1 VSGENRAPFDL
12 EKGLAMNKSV
22 VKLAAGVAALSMWAG
37 APFAAYAAGSW
48 STAVNVSSSQFLT
61 SDPEIAIDA
70 DGVMIAVWSHVG
82 VSTKTIQVSTSSD
95 GQVWTSP
102 VDISPISHEAIQPH
116 IVVDGAGQ
124 ATVIW
129 TNTSGTD
136 SIWTSKRE
144 SGETTWSTPV
154 RLSVEAEET
163 GQAQIVV
170 DSNGVFTTIFNN
182 WDAHKIQART
192 SIDGVTWDAIVT
204 LAQEWSSQYLRNPQ
218 IAVDGAGRVTGIWQ
232 AYDTG
237 GDVGMIASR
246 SSTSPGVWTDA
257 TTLIGGDAGN
267 ARIASTES
275 GLTTVTAFS
284 DFSEVEIQSRS
295 SQDGGAWTTAVGHG
309 TGDGAVPNVSVVG
322 PNTVVVTWYNDAD
335 GGLYASS
342 SENGVE
348 WTPNQLIEAESVA
361 PYGVDN
367 DHIAKIYADSSG
379 QLTAVWMRNY
389 TTDYDYPHFRVT
401 ASTSADGVTWTA
413 PIELAGTSSYS
424 VNLVVNSDCRVTAL
438 FELSNDT
445 ENTVQ
450 SRTLDPGGC
459 AAGGITSAPR
469 SLKALKT
476 SATSRE
482 LRWKGPARHNGGTI
496 TDYIVQYRV
505 GGTNGWSTFAD
516 GTSTNRTVRVTGLT
530 KGERYQF
537 QVAARTAGGDSPYST
552 ATGAR

>member
-1 VSGENRAPFDL
+1 
-12 EKGLAMNKSV
+12 MNKSV
-22 VKLAAGVAALSMWAG
+22 VKLASGVAALSMWAG
-37 APFAAYAAGSW
+37 APFAAYATGSW
-48 STAVNVSSSQFLT
+48 STAVDVSASGFLT
-61 SDPEIAIDA
+61 SDPDIAIDA

-95 GQVWTSP
+95 GQGWTSP

-116 IVVDGAGQ
+116 LVVDRTGRV
-124 ATVIW
+124 TVIW
-129 TNTSGTD
+129 RNTSGTD

-144 SGETTWSTPV
+144 WGETTWSTPV

-170 DSNGVFTTIFNN
+170 DSNGAFTTIFNN
-182 WDAHKIQART
+182 WDAHKIQVRT
-192 SIDGVTWDAIVT
+192 SDDGVTWDPIVT
-204 LAQEWSSQYLRNPQ
+204 VAQDYSSQYLGNPQ
-218 IAVDGAGRVTGIWQ
+218 IAVDGSGRVTGIWE
-232 AYDTG
+232 AYDAG
-237 GDVGMIASR
+237 GDVRMIASR

-257 TTLIGGDAGN
+257 TALISGDARD

-275 GLTTVTAFS
+275 GLTIVTAFS

-309 TGDGAVPNVSVVG
+309 TGDGNAPNVSVVG
-322 PNTVVVTWYNDAD
+322 SNKVVITWINSVNGEY
-335 GGLYASS
+335 GLFASS

-348 WTPNQLIEAESVA
+348 WSSKQLIDSENFDFTQSSDHVA
-361 PYGVDN
+361 KVM
-367 DHIAKIYADSSG
+367 ADSAG
-379 QLTAVWMRNY
+379 NLTAAWMRDY
-389 TTDYDYPHFRVT
+389 TGDPDHPYFRAT
-401 ASTSADGVTWTA
+401 ASTSADGVTWTE
-413 PIELAGTSSYS
+413 PVELAGTSSYS
-424 VNLVVNSDCRVTAL
+424 VNLVVNSECRVTAL
-438 FELSNDT
+438 FELSNGT

-459 AAGGITSAPR
+459 SAGGVTSAPR

-482 LRWKGPARHNGGTI
+482 LSWKGPARHNGGTI

-516 GTSTNRTVRVTGLT
+516 GTSTNRRARVTGLT
-530 KGERYQF
+530 KGVKYQF
-537 QVAARTAGGDSPYST
+537 QVAARTTGGDSPYSV
-552 ATGAR
+552 ATRAR